1 MTAKETGIFLN
12 ELAALYP
19 NVIRKDSDLKL
30 MANMWNEALQEYG
43 YEEIHNALQ
52 AYFRSDSRGYVPTA
66 GQLIE
71 LARPRSSL
79 TPSSDHEFWGWG

>member
-1 MTAKETGIFLN
+1 MTREETGNFLD
-12 ELAALYP
+12 EIVALYP
-19 NVIRKDSDLKL
+19 NVIRKDSDMALMLKL
-30 MANMWNEALQEYG
+30 WEEALQDYG
-43 YEEIHNALQ
+43 YEEIHKALQ
-52 AYFRSDSRGYVPTA
+52 DYFRNDSRGYVPTA

>member
-1 MTAKETGIFLN
+1 MTAKETGTFLN
-12 ELAALYP
+12 ELYALYP
-19 NVIRKDSDLKL
+19 NGIRDTSDISLT
-30 MANMWNEALQEYG
+30 ASIWDEALKDYEYT
-43 YEEIHNALQ
+43 EIHNALLT
-52 AYFRSDSRGYVPTA
+52 YFQQDSKGYVPTA